1 MDKKGDQQGR
11 KRPGDHIDGRI
22 EREMAE
28 VRALRDEVGR
38 ARERNRRQDQ
48 ELNQRQHNF
57 IRDNVYGPGGL
68 LEVGNQME
76 ERIDQLQG
84 ELDAANGRIR
94 GLSQENQYLRQRVET
109 LEANQRDGQNK
120 RKK

>member
-48 ELNQRQHNF
+48 ELIQRQHNF
-57 IRDNVYGPGGL
+57 IRDNIHGPGGL

-76 ERIDQLQG
+76 ERIDQLQS

-94 GLSQENQYLRQRVET
+94 GLNQENQYLRQRVET